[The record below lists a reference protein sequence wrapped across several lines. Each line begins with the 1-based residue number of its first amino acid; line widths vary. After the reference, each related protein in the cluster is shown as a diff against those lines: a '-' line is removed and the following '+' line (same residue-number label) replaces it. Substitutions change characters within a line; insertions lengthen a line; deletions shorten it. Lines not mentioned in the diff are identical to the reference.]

1 MKSMMSDLFSSYD
14 EVTVMSVYNYLH
26 SPVVVELCLIR
37 TNPVVNMDDCVIIS
51 KYVSVLPVQTKIQ
64 LWSCKNRTGSTAFS
78 KPSKEWSRSG
88 PNQKVDGLL
97 STS

>member
-1 MKSMMSDLFSSYD
+1 MMSDLFSSYD

-51 KYVSVLPVQTKIQ
+51 KYVSVLPV
-64 LWSCKNRTGSTAFS
+64 
-78 KPSKEWSRSG
+78 
-88 PNQKVDGLL
+88 
-97 STS
+97 